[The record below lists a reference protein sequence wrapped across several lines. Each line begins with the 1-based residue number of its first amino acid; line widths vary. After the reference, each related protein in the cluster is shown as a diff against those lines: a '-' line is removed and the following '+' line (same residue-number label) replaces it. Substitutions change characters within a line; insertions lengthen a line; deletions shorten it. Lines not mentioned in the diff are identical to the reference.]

1 MRTLFDTLDQ
11 LDRASITAQR
21 ADHSVCER
29 HSEALM
35 CLSPSFLGEGKAW
48 PLYYDSAVT
57 SHPAQVEILAMQA
70 FLPVAV
76 ETLDVKYGD
85 GGTYTMSNSQY
96 ATIKK
101 SDFWYG
107 IENYNYFA

>member
-1 MRTLFDTLDQ
+1 MYIDT
-11 LDRASITAQR
+11 I
-21 ADHSVCER
+21 
-29 HSEALM
+29 
-35 CLSPSFLGEGKAW
+35 
-48 PLYYDSAVT
+48 SAC
-57 SHPAQVEILAMQA
+57 IRMQDDA
-70 FLPVAV
+70 FLVRCGV